1 MTKAPR
7 AVSVTR
13 ATTPLRSLIFSL
25 VRSMPFWFLVFG
37 PGSLNSTS
45 RSFAILL
52 AASAKFLC
60 AIGAAATTLLIVL
73 IGDSGTHFASRT
85 FLVLSVPHALTPGLK
100 FLTGVGL
107 LAGPSINLLEWSCG
121 LNSGL

>member
-37 PGSLNSTS
+37 SGSLTS